1 MNMRK
6 LTTAAVGAAMLAG
19 TLGGVAGAMDGGKG
33 QAIGQDPLRL
43 ALTRCSNAGSG
54 NGGDTETWGVVT
66 ERSYLSDCLDK
77 AFLSHYTE
85 EEVDAILA
93 QANCDYWGPW
103 VICEVDPG
111 NSAAHNNA
119 EHDDDL

>member
-19 TLGGVAGAMDGGKG
+19 TLGGVAAAADGGKG

-43 ALTRCSNAGSG
+43 ALTRCSNAGGG
-54 NGGDTETWGVVT
+54 NGGDTETWKAAN

-77 AFLSHYTE
+77 AFRSRYTAE
-85 EEVDAILA
+85 EAAAILA
-93 QANCDYWGPW
+93 QANCDSWGPW